1 MKRRS
6 TKTKLLTALLT
17 LCMLLSLVPMA
28 AMAAETT
35 VQTASQLEAALENAD
50 CAEIKLGGNIET
62 AEELAVNRTVMLDL
76 NGYTLTCSAT
86 DESIFRVRS
95 SGSLTVKDSGTD
107 GKING
112 QNKNCAVEVK
122 GGTLTLESG
131 SIVNCTDADGDGGA
145 VDVASTGVTE
155 TPIRYGKFVMN
166 GGVIQNCSAAANGGA
181 VNIYQDGHFTMTGGT
196 IKDCKVDLGG
206 YGIAAYGEDDKAFV
220 SISGGTIENC
230 GVKPWHFDAYTVTFD
245 SDGGSAVPEQKLLN
259 SPAVKPADPKKDGYD
274 FAGWY
279 LEDTPYAFDT
289 KVTENITLKGHWT
302 PVATPNTISAAAI
315 ENVKLDYRQGDAPQA
330 TAQVAAAG
338 DQYTILYECWG
349 RIEPAAG
356 SAGEATAYWY
366 SDDGYHP
373 TGYAYL
379 TAFDQNE
386 QYRYSVRLEAKDGF
400 IFSGDISMKNI
411 VLNGKSLPSG
421 SEVLVLDNGKTCLV
435 TYGTMIIP
443 GGGSVQH
450 NHSYGAEWKYDETAH
465 WHQCACG
472 ATTDQAAHTFKWVTD
487 REATESE
494 NGAKHEECTVCGYKK
509 PAVVIPATGQKV
521 EPSRQNTK
529 SVPHTAKSGKETV
542 SPQTGKA
549 DRWIFELPLLVAG
562 IALAA
567 GAVYTGRKRKKQN
580 A

>member
-145 VDVASTGVTE
+145 VFIKQSGTFE
-155 TPIRYGKFVMN
+155 LN
-166 GGVIQNCSAAANGGA
+166 GGVIQNCSAGANGGA

-206 YGIAAYGEDDKAFV
+206 YGIAVYGEDDKAIV

>member
-50 CAEIKLGGNIET
+50 CAEIKLGGNIEI

-145 VDVASTGVTE
+145 VFIKQSGTFE
-155 TPIRYGKFVMN
+155 LN
-166 GGVIQNCSAAANGGA
+166 GGVIQNCSAGANGGA

-206 YGIAAYGEDDKAFV
+206 YGIAVYGEDDKAIV

>member
-50 CAEIKLGGNIET
+50 CAEIKLGGSIET

-145 VDVASTGVTE
+145 VFIKQSGTFE
-155 TPIRYGKFVMN
+155 LN
-166 GGVIQNCSAAANGGA
+166 GGVIQNCSAGANGGA

-206 YGIAAYGEDDKAFV
+206 YGIAVYGEDDKAIV

-289 KVTENITLKGHWT
+289 KVTENITLKAHWT

-356 SAGEATAYWY
+356 SAGESTAYWY

-562 IALAA
+562 ISLAA

>member
-76 NGYTLTCSAT
+76 NGYTLICSAT

-166 GGVIQNCSAAANGGA
+166 GGVIQNCSAGANGGA

-206 YGIAAYGEDDKAFV
+206 YGIAVYGEDDKAIV

-289 KVTENITLKGHWT
+289 KVTENITLKAHWT